1 MFGID
6 FVLFSKLQ
14 RNVMRKHAPGNI
26 VYPNIGG
33 GSQPL

>member
-14 RNVMRKHAPGNI
+14 RNVMRKHAPGNT
-26 VYPNIGG
+26 VYSNIGG
-33 GSQPL
+33 GAQSL